1 MPRVWRSATALAV
14 TPWWNPGPAAGTMTG
29 ARLGGGDD
37 NVMVRLQR
45 SGHVLRSATFG
56 CVPVADDDR
65 TRAYLNDFCAALGE
79 ALKLDVRP
87 HRAPSSTA
95 LASAFVS
102 GRVHLAWT
110 SPALAVSDAALSE
123 ATPLVHSVRE
133 GASQYHGVVFARADG
148 PIQSLAQLEGATV
161 AWVERSSAGG
171 YLFPRLALAREGY
184 APERLFSRE
193 LMLSSHGAVA
203 QAVRSGR
210 VDAGATFAVFEDSD
224 PTRALLIAGFA
235 PQGEGRDEMRV
246 LAVSPPIPSDVIV
259 ASGAL
264 LDTLTVDVVTVLEGL
279 AGDERARVAM
289 KHLLGADALTRCPPG
304 YLDVLRRAVA
314 QTEARAAAG

>member
-1 MPRVWRSATALAV
+1 
-14 TPWWNPGPAAGTMTG
+14 
-29 ARLGGGDD
+29 
-37 NVMVRLQR
+37 MVRVQR

-65 TRAYLNDFCAALGE
+65 TRAYLNDLCAALGE
-79 ALKLDVRP
+79 ALKLEVRP

-95 LASAFVS
+95 LASAFAA

-110 SPALAVSDAALSE
+110 SPALAVSDAALSD

-133 GASQYHGVVFARADG
+133 GASQYHGVVFVRADG
-148 PIQSLAQLEGATV
+148 PIRSLAQLEGTTV

-210 VDAGATFAVFEDSD
+210 VDVGATFAVFEESD
-224 PTRALLIAGFA
+224 PSRPLVVAGFA
-235 PQGEGRDEMRV
+235 PQGEGSDEMRV

-259 ASGAL
+259 ASSAL
-264 LDTLTVDVVTVLEGL
+264 IDTVTVDLVSVLEAL
-279 AGDERARVAM
+279 ASHDRAHAAM
-289 KHLLGADALTRCPPG
+289 KHLLGADALARCPPG

-314 QTEARAAAG
+314 ETEAQAAAG